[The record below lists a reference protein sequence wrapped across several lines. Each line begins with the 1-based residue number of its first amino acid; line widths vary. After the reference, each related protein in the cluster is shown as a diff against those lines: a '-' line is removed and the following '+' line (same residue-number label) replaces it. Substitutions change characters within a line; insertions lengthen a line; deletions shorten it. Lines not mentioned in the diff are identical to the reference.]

1 MSIMKKNI
9 ILLVFVQ
16 VSNYIFPLLT
26 LPYLMRVLGSQNFGL
41 LVMAQAWIQYA
52 IVFSDYGFNLSA
64 TRAIAISVGD
74 ETKINKIYTKT
85 MAAKF
90 FLVLLSYFAIL
101 SYGAYCEFDS
111 FFMLILISSLS
122 LIGSL
127 LFPVWLFQGLEKMD
141 GIVWSSTLA
150 KILAMVLTFS
160 LVRNENDLLYAA
172 FVQSLGLFLSG
183 VISYI
188 YIHIYKIAR
197 ITNISFVEIGGSLKD
212 GFDLFVSNVFVSVYT
227 TLNVLI
233 VGFFINSSVA
243 GFFSAADKLRYA
255 AQGLLSPVQQALF
268 PRVSF
273 FVNRGMNLKE
283 MLIKYGYKFI
293 LLGFSISV
301 GIALIGYPLSPIYF
315 GYGYESASLM
325 LLMMSPV
332 PFIVSIGVVFGQW
345 WLIACNRSNI
355 IRKIYMYVG
364 FLHILTCVVFIK
376 YIGEFGVV
384 LAQILT
390 EGIASFLFIFISI
403 NRSNKHA

>member
-1 MSIMKKNI
+1 MRFLFFEEVFCVFSLFGLFITIFSINSLHMMSIMKKNI

-16 VSNYIFPLLT
+16 ISNYIFPLLT

-64 TRAIAISVGD
+64 TRVIAISVGD

-90 FLVLLSYFAIL
+90 VLVLLSYAIML

-160 LVRNENDLLYAA
+160 LVSNENDLLYAA

-188 YIHIYKIAR
+188 YIYIYI
-197 ITNISFVEIGGSLKD
+197 
-212 GFDLFVSNVFVSVYT
+212 
-227 TLNVLI
+227 
-233 VGFFINSSVA
+233 
-243 GFFSAADKLRYA
+243 
-255 AQGLLSPVQQALF
+255 
-268 PRVSF
+268 
-273 FVNRGMNLKE
+273 
-283 MLIKYGYKFI
+283 
-293 LLGFSISV
+293 
-301 GIALIGYPLSPIYF
+301 
-315 GYGYESASLM
+315 
-325 LLMMSPV
+325 
-332 PFIVSIGVVFGQW
+332 
-345 WLIACNRSNI
+345 
-355 IRKIYMYVG
+355 
-364 FLHILTCVVFIK
+364 
-376 YIGEFGVV
+376 
-384 LAQILT
+384 
-390 EGIASFLFIFISI
+390 
-403 NRSNKHA
+403 